1 MYRPTSTL
9 SLGELTVAVD
19 LPNHFMG
26 LGAVDDLSTVSVP
39 EPYTIAEEFE
49 EATNID
55 FNFMFGLS
63 LLSGAAF
70 GIRGYFLTERT
81 TQRLGWFVGGILA
94 PWVGIGTA
102 YAIKKM
108 AR

>member
-9 SLGELTVAVD
+9 SLGELTVPVE
-19 LPNHFMG
+19 LPNSFMG
-26 LGAVDDLSTVSVP
+26 LGAVDDLSTVSVS

-55 FNFMFGLS
+55 FNFMLGLS

-70 GIRGYFLTERT
+70 GIRGYFLTRHT
-81 TQRLGWFVGGILA
+81 TQRLGWFVGGALA

-108 AR
+108 VR